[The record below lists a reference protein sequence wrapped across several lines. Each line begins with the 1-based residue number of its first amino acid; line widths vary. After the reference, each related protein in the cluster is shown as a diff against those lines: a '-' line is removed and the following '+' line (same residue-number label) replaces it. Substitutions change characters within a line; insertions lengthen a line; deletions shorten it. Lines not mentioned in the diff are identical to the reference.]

1 MELILVLRV
10 LLRRWWLVLIPV
22 LITTAVVLPNL
33 LSSGLPAVSGYT
45 TMFRY
50 SAGQPPQDGV
60 TYEDSSYFPWLAAEL
75 TVDALTAWV
84 QSSSYAEEIAAN
96 TAEQGVEID
105 PTQLRVAA
113 DNIQAVGQVFLT
125 WPDAAQLET
134 IAQAATDVLQ
144 TRAQVYF
151 PQLADEQVQVTIL
164 DTPRISAL
172 PVSILDRLAPF
183 VRIGLGLLAGIGLAF
198 LAEYLDPTLRRRDE
212 VEALGLH
219 VIGAIP
225 RE

>member
-1 MELILVLRV
+1 MELILFFRV
-10 LLRRWWLVLIPV
+10 LLRRWWLVLIPA
-22 LITTAVVLPNL
+22 LITTAFVLPDL
-33 LSSGLPAVSGYT
+33 LRSGLPAIGGYT
-45 TMFRY
+45 AMFRY
-50 SAGQPPQDGV
+50 SAGQPPRDGV

-84 QSSSYAEEIAAN
+84 QSSSYAEEIARE
-96 TAEQGVEID
+96 TAEQGIEID

-125 WPDAAQLET
+125 WPDAAQLEA
-134 IAQAATDVLQ
+134 IAQAATEVLQ
-144 TRAQVYF
+144 MRAQAYF
-151 PQLADEQVQVTIL
+151 PQLAAEQVQVTIL
-164 DTPRISAL
+164 DTPRISPL

-198 LAEYLDPTLRRRDE
+198 LVDYLDPTLRRRDE
-212 VEALGLH
+212 VEALGLR

-225 RE
+225 RN

>member
-1 MELILVLRV
+1 MELILFFRVLRR
-10 LLRRWWLVLIPV
+10 RRWLALIPA
-22 LITTAVVLPNL
+22 LITTAFVLPDLWRN
-33 LSSGLPAVSGYT
+33 GLPATGGYT

-50 SAGQPPQDGV
+50 SAGQPPQGGA

-84 QSSSYAEEIAAN
+84 QSSSYAEEIARK
-96 TAEQGVEID
+96 TAERGIEID
-105 PTQLRVAA
+105 STQLRVAA

-125 WPDAAQLET
+125 WPDAGQLEA
-134 IAQAATDVLQ
+134 IAQAATEVLQ
-144 TRAQVYF
+144 TRAQAYF
-151 PQLADEQVQVTIL
+151 PPLGDEQVQVTIL
-164 DTPRISAL
+164 DTPRISPL

-198 LAEYLDPTLRRRDE
+198 LADYLDPALRHRDE

-219 VIGAIP
+219 VIGMIP
-225 RE
+225 RH

>member
-1 MELILVLRV
+1 MELIQVLRV
-10 LLRRWWLVLIPV
+10 LRRRWWLVLIPV
-22 LITTAVVLPNL
+22 LVTTAVVLPNL
-33 LSSGLPAVSGYT
+33 LSSGLATTGGYT

-84 QSSSYAEEIAAN
+84 QSSSYAEEIARM
-96 TAEQGVEID
+96 TAEQGIEID
-105 PTQLRVAA
+105 HTQLRVAA

-125 WPDAAQLET
+125 WPDSTQLEV
-134 IAQAATDVLQ
+134 IARAATEVLQ

-164 DTPRISAL
+164 DTPRISPL

-183 VRIGLGLLAGIGLAF
+183 VRMGLGLLAGIGLAF
-198 LAEYLDPTLRRRDE
+198 LAEYLDPTIRRRDE
-212 VEALGLH
+212 VEALGLR

-225 RE
+225 RK

>member
-1 MELILVLRV
+1 MELSVIFRV

-22 LITTAVVLPNL
+22 AITTTFVLPSL
-33 LSSGLPAVSGYT
+33 VRDGFGAIAGYT

-84 QSSSYAEEIAAN
+84 QSSSYAQEIARNVAARGIEMN
-96 TAEQGVEID
+96 

-125 WPDAAQLET
+125 WPDAAEL
-134 IAQAATDVLQ
+134 
-144 TRAQVYF
+144 
-151 PQLADEQVQVTIL
+151 
-164 DTPRISAL
+164 
-172 PVSILDRLAPF
+172 
-183 VRIGLGLLAGIGLAF
+183 
-198 LAEYLDPTLRRRDE
+198 
-212 VEALGLH
+212 
-219 VIGAIP
+219 
-225 RE
+225 

>member
-1 MELILVLRV
+1 MEFTLFFRV

-22 LITTAVVLPNL
+22 LITTAYVTPSL
-33 LSSGLPAVSGYT
+33 LRDGLSTSAGYT

-84 QSSSYAEEIAAN
+84 QSSSYAEEIARN
-96 TAEQGVEID
+96 TAAQGVEID
-105 PTQLRVAA
+105 STQLRVAA

-125 WPDAAQLET
+125 WPDAGQLEV
-134 IAQAATDVLQ
+134 IARAATEVLQ
-144 TRAQVYF
+144 TRAQIYF

-164 DTPRISAL
+164 DTPRIAPL

-183 VRIGLGLLAGIGLAF
+183 VRIGLGLLAGIGSAALAD
-198 LAEYLDPTLRRRDE
+198 YLDPTLRRRDE
-212 VEALGLH
+212 IEALGLR

-225 RE
+225 RK

>member
-1 MELILVLRV
+1 MELILFLRV
-10 LLRRWWLVLIPV
+10 LRRRWWLVLIPA
-22 LITTAVVLPNL
+22 LITTAFVLPDL
-33 LSSGLPAVSGYT
+33 LRNGLPAFGGYT

-50 SAGQPPQDGV
+50 SAGQPPQDGT

-84 QSSSYAEEIAAN
+84 QSSSYTEEIARKV
-96 TAEQGVEID
+96 AEQGIEMD
-105 PTQLRVAA
+105 PTRLRVAA

-125 WPDAAQLET
+125 WPDAEQLEA
-134 IAQAATDVLQ
+134 IAQAATEVLQ
-144 TRAQVYF
+144 TRAQAYF

-164 DTPRISAL
+164 DTPRISPL

-198 LAEYLDPTLRRRDE
+198 LADYLDPTLRRRDE

-225 RE
+225 RD